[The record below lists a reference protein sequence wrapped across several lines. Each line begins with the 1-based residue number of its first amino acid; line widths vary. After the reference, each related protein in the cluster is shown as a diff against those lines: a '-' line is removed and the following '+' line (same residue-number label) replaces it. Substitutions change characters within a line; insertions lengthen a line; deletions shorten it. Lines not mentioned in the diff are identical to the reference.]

1 MAPIKITGVVSCS
14 TEDKTSAAKNLLLSD
29 SFKKWCTEKPGLPNA
44 SVILK
49 LESEQ
54 VITGVDIGNNG
65 SAFVEVLVANSA
77 DDTEFVNLLVM
88 SAFMTPSESRN
99 QTNKFKIRMF
109 GKDDLCKQAV
119 DKKWDRVKI
128 VCTQPYNKN
137 STYGLSVVTVQGV
150 NKPISNTPLQVMNPV
165 TVKPAVTGSSSGV
178 VKSPQV
184 KKQRVLDTGPSKEGK
199 AASNLLSKLEQNKAA
214 NSKEA
219 LDRLKEIGDKGF
231 NRVPGHSKVLDIR
244 DDKEDEKPTSSN
256 KDNTKRDSSLSLADV
271 VFVLSGFQ
279 NPLRSDIREIGLS
292 LGAQYRPDWCSEATH
307 LICAIPNTPKF
318 NQVKGKGII
327 VGKEWLFDCKKE
339 KRKVS
344 ETNYRLDKPKSSKS
358 SSEDEE
364 SDEKSQNNTIP
375 SGKSPAKRKH
385 AKKIQY
391 AESSDSEEETV
402 PSKRRKKA
410 ESEDEF
416 VPSQTISSSESD
428 ADEGEKESLELLEST
443 KVPAQSKKSCTTLL
457 EISSD
462 DEDVPELN
470 PVSKPPLPDISDSE
484 SETEDANVYEAETDE
499 ESEASVIERLGLP
512 PLPNFFSGHRFF
524 IHADSFED
532 AEDMRQL
539 YRHLVAYGGKVFD
552 HMSPEVSFIVTK
564 SQSWLSDFKQALFVN
579 SKVKFL
585 QSSWVEASNKQLKAV
600 PKSSYYIHQ

>member
-14 TEDKTSAAKNLLLSD
+14 TEDKTSCAKNLLLSD
-29 SFKKWCTEKPGLPNA
+29 SFKKWSTEKPGLPNA

-54 VITGVDIGNNG
+54 LITGIDIGNNG

-77 DDTEFVNLLVM
+77 NDSEFVNLLVM

-109 GKDDLCKQAV
+109 GRDELCKQAI

-137 STYGLSVVTVQGV
+137 STYGLSVVTVQGL
-150 NKPISNTPLQVMNPV
+150 NKPISNTPLKVMDPV
-165 TVKPAVTGSSSGV
+165 ASKPMVTGGSSEVS
-178 VKSPQV
+178 KSPHV
-184 KKQRVLDTGPSKEGK
+184 KRQRVLETGPSKEGK

-219 LDRLKEIGDKGF
+219 LDRLKETGDKGF
-231 NRVPGHSKVLDIR
+231 NRISGHSKVLDIR
-244 DDKEDEKPTSSN
+244 DDEEDNKPSTSN
-256 KDNTKRDSSLSLADV
+256 KNNSNKSTNSSTNRDISLLLTDV

-279 NPLRSDIREIGLS
+279 NPLRSDIREIGVS
-292 LGAQYRPDWCSEATH
+292 LGAKYRPDWCLEATH

-327 VGKEWLFDCKKE
+327 VGKEWLFDCKKA
-339 KRKVS
+339 RRRLS
-344 ETNYRLDKPKSSKS
+344 ETNYMLDKPKPSQLSS
-358 SSEDEE
+358 DEE
-364 SDEKSQNNTIP
+364 P

-385 AKKIQY
+385 TKKIEY
-391 AESSDSEEETV
+391 AESSDSEEDGFR
-402 PSKRRKKA
+402 SKRRKTA
-410 ESEDEF
+410 ESEEEEF
-416 VPSQTISSSESD
+416 VPSQTISSSDS
-428 ADEGEKESLELLEST
+428 DEGEKESLEPVES
-443 KVPAQSKKSCTTLL
+443 VDIAANSEKSRTAIL

-462 DEDVPELN
+462 DEDVPLIN
-470 PVSKPPLPDISDSE
+470 PVSKPKLPDISDSE
-484 SETEDANVYEAETDE
+484 SETEHANIYEAETDE
-499 ESEASVIERLGLP
+499 ESEESVIERLGLP

-532 AEDMRQL
+532 VEDMRQL
-539 YRHLVAYGGKVFD
+539 HRYLVAYGGKVFE

-564 SQSWLSDFKQALFVN
+564 SQSWLSDFKQALVVN
-579 SKVKFL
+579 AQVKFL
-585 QSSWVEASNKQLKAV
+585 QCSWVEASSKQLKAV
-600 PKSSYYIHQ
+600 PKNSYYIYQ